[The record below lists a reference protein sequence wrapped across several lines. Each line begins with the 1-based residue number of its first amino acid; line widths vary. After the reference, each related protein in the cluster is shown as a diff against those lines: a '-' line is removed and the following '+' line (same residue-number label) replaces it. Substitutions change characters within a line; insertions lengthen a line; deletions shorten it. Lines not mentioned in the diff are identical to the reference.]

1 MNDHLHRQLDI
12 SLDRHGQ
19 LRRRGFLRCLP
30 AAALAAGSL
39 DWQGRLAA
47 QTSQLKQQARA
58 CILLWMQGGP
68 SQFETFSPKPGH
80 TNGGETTAIATSVP
94 GIQISE
100 HLPAVA
106 GSMEDICIIRSMNSK
121 EGSHPRAS
129 YLAHTGY
136 IPTASIKHPTIGA
149 HVAHQI
155 GDQDSELPDF
165 VRIGRVR
172 SASGGGLLGINYDP
186 FILNDASRTPD
197 NTTPGT
203 STERYQRRLGLLDSL
218 QEESEATEKKQEVR
232 DHRKVYGKASR
243 MVLSSDM
250 MAFDITQ
257 EPSSIREKYGTSS
270 FASGCLMARR
280 LVEAGVPFV
289 EVSAGNWDTHQDNF
303 ERTGTLCNQVDQ
315 PFAFL
320 LEDLRQRGL
329 LEQTLVVWMGEF
341 GRTPRINAR
350 SGRDHYPR
358 AYNVALA
365 GAGVRGGQVIG
376 TTDPGGVGVEDRPVG
391 TADLLRTIFQAVQ
404 VDADHENMSNV
415 GRPITVVDGGEA
427 VGEVFSG

>member
-30 AAALAAGSL
+30 AATLAAGSL

-155 GDQDSELPDF
+155 GDEDSELPDF

-186 FILNDASRTPD
+186 FVLNDASRTPD

-243 MVLSSDM
+243 MVLSSEM
-250 MAFDITQ
+250 MAFDIAQ
-257 EPSSIREKYGTSS
+257 EPSSIRGKYGTSS

>member
-1 MNDHLHRQLDI
+1 MNDHLHHQLDV
-12 SLDRHGQ
+12 SLNRRGQ

-47 QTSQLKQQARA
+47 QATQLRQQARA

-80 TNGGETTAIATSVP
+80 ANGGETSAISTSVP

-106 GSMEDICIIRSMNSK
+106 GSMDEICIIRSMNSK

-149 HVAHQI
+149 HVAHQV
-155 GDQDSELPDF
+155 GDLDSNLPDF

-186 FILNDASRTPD
+186 FVLNDASRTPD

-250 MAFDITQ
+250 KAFDIAQ
-257 EPSSIREKYGTSS
+257 EPSSIRQKYGTSS

-391 TADLLRTIFQAVQ
+391 TADLLRTIFQAMQ

>member
-1 MNDHLHRQLDI
+1 MNYHLHHQLDVT
-12 SLDRHGQ
+12 LGRNGQ
-19 LRRRGFLRCLP
+19 LRRRSFLRCLP

-39 DWQGRLAA
+39 DWRNRLAA
-47 QTSQLKQQARA
+47 QAPQLRRQARA

-80 TNGGETTAIATSVP
+80 SNGGETTAIATSVP
-94 GIQISE
+94 GIQVSE

-106 GSMEDICIIRSMNSK
+106 RAMDEICVIRSMNSK

-149 HVAHQI
+149 HVAQQA
-155 GDQDSELPDF
+155 GDPNSDLPDF

-172 SASGGGLLGINYDP
+172 SASGGGLLGVNYDP
-186 FILNDASRTPD
+186 FVLNDANRPPD
-197 NTTPGT
+197 NTTLGT
-203 STERYQRRLGLLDSL
+203 STERYRRRLGLLDSL
-218 QEESEATEKKQEVR
+218 QGDSESAGQNQEVR

-250 MAFDITQ
+250 RAFDLAQ
-257 EPSSIREKYGTSS
+257 EPGAIRQQYGTST

-280 LVEAGVPFV
+280 LVEAGVTFV
-289 EVSAGNWDTHQDNF
+289 EVAAGNWDTHFDNF
-303 ERTGTLCNQVDQ
+303 DRTSSLCEQVDQ

-320 LEDLRQRGL
+320 LEDLKQRGL
-329 LEQTLVVWMGEF
+329 LEQTLVIWMGEF
-341 GRTPRINAR
+341 GRTPRINSR
-350 SGRDHYPR
+350 GGRDHYPR

-376 TTDPGGVGVEDRPVG
+376 STDPGGVGVEDRPVG
-391 TADLLRTIFQAVQ
+391 ISDLLRTIFRAVG
-404 VDADHENMSNV
+404 VDADQENMSNV
-415 GRPITVVDGGEA
+415 GRPIMVVDGGDVVE
-427 VGEVFSG
+427 EVFSG

>member
-106 GSMEDICIIRSMNSK
+106 GSMDDICIIRSMNSK

-155 GDQDSELPDF
+155 GDEDSELPDF

-186 FILNDASRTPD
+186 FVLNDASRTPD

-250 MAFDITQ
+250 MAFDIAQ

-358 AYNVALA
+358 AYNIALA

>member
-1 MNDHLHRQLDI
+1 MNDHLHHQLDVT
-12 SLDRHGQ
+12 LGRHGQ
-19 LRRRGFLRCLP
+19 LRRRSFLRCLP

-39 DWQGRLAA
+39 DWRSRLAA
-47 QTSQLKQQARA
+47 QAPQLRSQARA
-58 CILLWMQGGP
+58 CIVLWMQGGP
-68 SQFETFSPKPGH
+68 SQFETLSPKPGH
-80 TNGGETTAIATSVP
+80 SNGGQTKAIATSVP

-100 HLPAVA
+100 HLPSVA
-106 GSMEDICIIRSMNSK
+106 RAMDEICIIRSMNSK

-149 HVAHQI
+149 HVAQQA
-155 GDQDSELPDF
+155 GDPNSNLPDF

-172 SASGGGLLGINYDP
+172 SGSGGGLLGVNYDP
-186 FILNDASRTPD
+186 FVLNDANRTPD
-197 NTTPGT
+197 NTTLGT
-203 STERYQRRLGLLDSL
+203 STERYNRRLGLLDSL
-218 QEESEATEKKQEVR
+218 HGNDESEDQKQEVR

-250 MAFDITQ
+250 RAFDIAQ
-257 EPSSIREKYGTSS
+257 EPGTMRQQYGTSA

-280 LVEAGVPFV
+280 LIEAGVTFV
-289 EVSAGNWDTHQDNF
+289 EVAAGNWDTHQDNF
-303 ERTGTLCNQVDQ
+303 DRTSSLCEQIDK
-315 PFAFL
+315 PYAFL
-320 LEDLRQRGL
+320 LEDLKQRGL

-350 SGRDHYPR
+350 GGRDHYPR

-376 TTDPGGVGVEDRPVG
+376 STDPGGVGVEDRPVG
-391 TADLLRTIFQAVQ
+391 IPDLLRTIFQAVG
-404 VDADHENMSNV
+404 VDSDQENMSNV
-415 GRPITVVDGGEA
+415 GRPIMVVDGGEA

>member
-155 GDQDSELPDF
+155 GDEDSELPDF

-186 FILNDASRTPD
+186 FVLNDASRTPD

-250 MAFDITQ
+250 MAFDIAQ

>member
-1 MNDHLHRQLDI
+1 MNDHLHRQLDV
-12 SLDRHGQ
+12 SLNRRGQ

-47 QTSQLKQQARA
+47 QATQLRQQARA

-80 TNGGETTAIATSVP
+80 ANGGETTAIATSVP

-106 GSMEDICIIRSMNSK
+106 GSMDEICIIRSMNSK

-149 HVAHQI
+149 HVAHQV
-155 GDQDSELPDF
+155 GDLDSNLPDF

-186 FILNDASRTPD
+186 FVLNDASRTPD

-203 STERYQRRLGLLDSL
+203 STERDQRRLGLLDSL

-250 MAFDITQ
+250 KAFDIAQ
-257 EPSSIREKYGTSS
+257 EPSSIRQKYGTSS

-358 AYNVALA
+358 AYNIALA

-391 TADLLRTIFQAVQ
+391 TADLLRTIFQAVH

-415 GRPITVVDGGEA
+415 GRPITVVDGGET

>member
-155 GDQDSELPDF
+155 GDEDSELPDF

-186 FILNDASRTPD
+186 FVLNDASRTPD

-243 MVLSSDM
+243 MVLSSEM
-250 MAFDITQ
+250 MAFDIAQ

-358 AYNVALA
+358 AYNIALA

>member
-47 QTSQLKQQARA
+47 QASQLKQQARA

-155 GDQDSELPDF
+155 GDEDSELPDF

-186 FILNDASRTPD
+186 FVLNDASRTPD

-280 LVEAGVPFV
+280 LVETGVPFV

>member
-155 GDQDSELPDF
+155 GDEDSELPDF

-186 FILNDASRTPD
+186 FVLNDASPTPH

-203 STERYQRRLGLLDSL
+203 SKERYQRRLGLLDSL
-218 QEESEATEKKQEVR
+218 QEESEVTEKKQEVR

-250 MAFDITQ
+250 MAFDIAQ

-358 AYNVALA
+358 AYNIALA

>member
-106 GSMEDICIIRSMNSK
+106 GSMDDICIIRSMNSK

-155 GDQDSELPDF
+155 GDEDSELPDF

-186 FILNDASRTPD
+186 FVLNDASRTPD

-250 MAFDITQ
+250 MAFDIAQ

-350 SGRDHYPR
+350 TGRDHYPR
-358 AYNVALA
+358 AYNIALA

-415 GRPITVVDGGEA
+415 GRPITVVDGGEV

>member
-47 QTSQLKQQARA
+47 QSSQLKQQARA

-155 GDQDSELPDF
+155 GDEDSELPDF

-186 FILNDASRTPD
+186 FVLNDASRTPD

-218 QEESEATEKKQEVR
+218 QEESEATQKKQEVR

-250 MAFDITQ
+250 MAFDIAQ